1 MVLAFKNGFTN
12 LDQCQL
18 VAPDTRSVRLS
29 AEQVASMG
37 GRESIQ
43 TKQYVNSLLG
53 LHRLNR
59 RGTVHLW
66 QYHDNSVRYTFHPA
80 ERPSAAFA
88 LAC

>member
-1 MVLAFKNGFTN
+1 MVLAFNNGYTD
-12 LDQCQL
+12 LDLCQL

-29 AEQVASMG
+29 AGQVASMD

-53 LHRLNR
+53 LHRLNA

-66 QYHDNSVRYTFHPA
+66 QYHDGSVRYTFQ
-80 ERPSAAFA
+80 PS
-88 LAC
+88 L

>member
-1 MVLAFKNGFTN
+1 MVLSIKNGYTD
-12 LDQCQL
+12 LDLCQL

-37 GRESIQ
+37 GRESVQ

-53 LHRLNR
+53 LHRLNA

-66 QYHDNSVRYTFHPA
+66 QYHDGSVRYTFQ
-80 ERPSAAFA
+80 PSR
-88 LAC
+88 